1 MKFAI
6 RHLIFSAL
14 LLLAFAGRAS
24 AQYIWMDS
32 NGDGV
37 HTAADVMSPNGTPT
51 TVDFWLN
58 TNHNKDGSLA
68 ICDTGDGNLDTWNS
82 YAIHVSVLNG
92 TATFANYV
100 NQQSTFVTGC
110 ADAGNVFFK
119 TDNATIMSACAA
131 TGTQTPNG

>member
-1 MKFAI
+1 MKLLRLLA
-6 RHLIFSAL
+6 LSAL
-14 LLLAFAGRAS
+14 LGLFVAAPAS
-24 AQYIWMDS
+24 AQYIYMDS

-37 HTAADVMSPNGTPT
+37 HTAADVMNSNGTPT

-58 TNHNKDGSLA
+58 TDHNRDGALA

-82 YAIHVSVLNG
+82 YAIHVSAVNG
-92 TATFANYV
+92 TATFANFV